1 MAQPLKSNA
10 PLAPKP
16 SGVDPTRMEPSLGGV
31 TARPGQHDER
41 RYKVRPKAMR
51 HSKKAPPSGN
61 KGASYITLAF
71 SIVVLAGLFYGAYES
86 AERRITPKDGIGYYL
101 GISGALMMLGLLFY
115 PARKYYKWAQ
125 SWGTVA
131 QWFKA
136 HMVLGIVGPAL
147 VVIHSGFELNSKN
160 GLVAMTSMLLVV
172 ASGIIGRYVYS
183 RLHFGLYG
191 RRAEVGDLIKEVEQ
205 AEDVLALGAAT
216 PKEVLANLGK
226 LADDAIADTITFMG
240 CLKFRAGRSRRLQIK
255 RESHTDLETSIAA
268 GALHARIAPAE
279 LRIKLD
285 KAHANLDSLF
295 LTIEQIGSVRFY
307 ERIFNAWHLLHLPL
321 YYLLMVSAVLHVLAV
336 HWY

>member
-1 MAQPLKSNA
+1 M
-10 PLAPKP
+10 
-16 SGVDPTRMEPSLGGV
+16 
-31 TARPGQHDER
+31 
-41 RYKVRPKAMR
+41 
-51 HSKKAPPSGN
+51 
-61 KGASYITLAF
+61 TLAF
-71 SIVVLAGLFYGAYES
+71 TIVVLVGLFYGAYEA
-86 AERRITPKDGIGYYL
+86 AERVITPKEGLGYYL
-101 GISGALMMLGLLFY
+101 GIVGALMMLGLLLY

-147 VVIHSGFELNSKN
+147 VVIHSGFELHSKN
-160 GLVAMTSMLLVV
+160 GLVAMVSMLLVV

-205 AEDVLALGAAT
+205 AEDILALGNLT
-216 PKEVLANLGK
+216 PKEVLANVSR
-226 LADDAIADTITFMG
+226 LADTAIADTLTFTG
-240 CLKFRAGRSRRLQIK
+240 CIKFRSGRSERHKIK

-268 GALHARIAPAE
+268 GALHVRISPAE
-279 LRIKLD
+279 LRLELD

>member
-1 MAQPLKSNA
+1 MRQAPSVAGGSAQP
-10 PLAPKP
+10 
-16 SGVDPTRMEPSLGGV
+16 GE
-31 TARPGQHDER
+31 HDER
-41 RYKVRPKAMR
+41 RYKVRPKPTR
-51 HSKKAPPSGN
+51 RLKKTPPSSD
-61 KGASYITLAF
+61 KGSAFMTLAF
-71 SIVVLAGLFYGAYES
+71 TIVVLVGLFYGAYEA
-86 AERRITPKDGIGYYL
+86 AERVITPKEGLGYYL
-101 GISGALMMLGLLFY
+101 GIVGALMMLGLLLY

-147 VVIHSGFELNSKN
+147 VVIHSGFELHSKN
-160 GLVAMTSMLLVV
+160 GLVAMVSMLLVV

-205 AEDVLALGAAT
+205 AEDILALGNLT
-216 PKEVLANLGK
+216 PKEVLANVSR
-226 LADDAIADTITFMG
+226 LADTAIADTLTFTG
-240 CLKFRAGRSRRLQIK
+240 CIKFRSGRSERHKIK

-268 GALHARIAPAE
+268 GALHVRISPAE
-279 LRIKLD
+279 LRLELD